1 MVTKLYLFLG
11 LGQPHFVY
19 PNNGVASLSLSEIL
33 LQGSSRILKHG
44 GLDGLVSMYTMRKD
58 ACL

>member
-1 MVTKLYLFLG
+1 MVTKLYLFLS

-33 LQGSSRILKHG
+33 LQGSSRILKQG

>member
-33 LQGSSRILKHG
+33 LQGSSRILKQG
-44 GLDGLVSMYTMRKD
+44 GLDGLVSMYMMRKD